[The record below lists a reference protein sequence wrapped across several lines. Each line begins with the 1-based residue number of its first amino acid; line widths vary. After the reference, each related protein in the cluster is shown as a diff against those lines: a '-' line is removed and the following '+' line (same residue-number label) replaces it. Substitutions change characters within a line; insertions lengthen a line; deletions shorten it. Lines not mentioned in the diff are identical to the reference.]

1 MTWGKAIEMILIKT
15 DDAPLPSGPYSQAA
29 VSGNAVYVSGQIP
42 VEPVSGTIPD
52 STDGQ
57 IRTAMNNL
65 ISILSAAG
73 VGKDHV
79 LRVTVY
85 LTDMSDFP
93 LMNSIYAEIFVAP
106 YPARTCIGVS
116 SLPKGV
122 KIMVDAIGE
131 REDH

>member
-1 MTWGKAIEMILIKT
+1 MITVKT
-15 DDAPLPSGPYSQAA
+15 NDAPLPSGPYSQA
-29 VSGNAVYVSGQIP
+29 VISGNIVYVSGQIP
-42 VEPVSGTIPD
+42 VDSVSGKTPD
-52 STDGQ
+52 SAEGQ
-57 IRTAMNNL
+57 IRTAIGNL

-85 LTDMSDFP
+85 LTDMSDFA
-93 LMNSIYAEIFVAP
+93 LMNSIYAETFIAP